1 VAVTGTA
8 DHLAWEARQR
18 RPAAIAAVLAAVLT
32 LAGAAYSGAVFA
44 DVPRAG
50 VLESLE
56 RAAEPGPVSELNSLR
71 VPVYEFYDDHAAGV
85 MVSTLLRA
93 LGMLGLGW
101 ALTYL
106 AVATRA
112 RRPEFPRVAQY
123 LPIVGAVLSAL
134 ATVLST
140 VATIAAVRSFL
151 DGPRTVA
158 EADEITSSGLLVT
171 AQLINLPGLLAL
183 ALGLVLISL
192 NAMRA
197 GLLTRFM
204 GVLGMITGLLL
215 VFPIGS
221 PLPIVQC
228 FWLLMLGLLFV
239 GRWPGGTPPAW
250 QGSEAIPWPSG
261 AEVRQARRR
270 AMSGARGEE
279 EAAPEPAPAPA
290 RAGTARKKRKR
301 RH

>member
-1 VAVTGTA
+1 VAATGTA

-18 RPAAIAAVLAAVLT
+18 RPAAIAAIVGAILT
-32 LAGAAYSGAVFA
+32 MAGAVYGGIVFA
-44 DVPRAG
+44 DVPRGG

-56 RAAEPGPVSELNSLR
+56 RAAQPGPASELESLR

-85 MVSTLLRA
+85 LGSTVLRA

-112 RRPEFPRVAQY
+112 RRPEFAKVAQY
-123 LPIVGAVLSAL
+123 LPIVGAVLSAI
-134 ATVLST
+134 ATILST
-140 VATIAAVRSFL
+140 VATTIAVRDFL

-158 EADEITSSGLLVT
+158 EADTITSGGLLVT

-204 GVLGMITGLLL
+204 GVLGMITGALL

-239 GRWPGGTPPAW
+239 GRWPGGMPPAW

-261 AEVRQARRR
+261 AKVREARRKAR
-270 AMSGARGEE
+270 AGARGEE
-279 EAAPEPAPAPA
+279 PAPEPAPPA
-290 RAGTARKKRKR
+290 QQAGTARKKRKR